1 MAQPSDTAATPP
13 RSRRVVIP
21 AVTTILLTLTCALVV
36 LFGMHQY
43 ADIIGPL
50 MLTLNL
56 FIAAYPIQTLLIRK
70 GVPKLLAQIILAIV
84 VFAIL
89 SAFFFALVWSI
100 TALVQELPQ
109 YQRQFWTLYH
119 QTVSWLSQ
127 FGISEQQVLDQLKT
141 LNPASFTGILSSA
154 LGSVTNIVTMLTV
167 IIVMI
172 FMMAFDTDT
181 FGGRNDALKRYQPR
195 IWHSI
200 ADFIAGVRRYWVVS
214 TIFGLIVAIIDVIA
228 LEFLNVPLA
237 LVWGILAF
245 LTNYIPNVGFVIGLV
260 PPAIMALL
268 ANDPLT
274 ALLVVIIYSVVNF
287 VIQSIIQPKFNGDAV
302 GVTAL
307 VSFLSLLLW
316 SSVIGALGALLALP
330 MTLLAKAI
338 LVDHDPQMRWLNAF
352 ISNDPAMAD
361 PRVPASD
368 EDHHHGTPAPP
379 PAAHAV
385 PDPAPAATAP
395 DADGSP
401 DSPTPRDSATS

>member
-1 MAQPSDTAATPP
+1 MAQPRDTSAMPP
-13 RSRRVVIP
+13 RTTRGVMP

-43 ADIIGPL
+43 AEIIGPL

-70 GVPKLLAQIILAIV
+70 GVPKLLAQVVLAIV

-89 SAFFFALVWSI
+89 LAFAFSLVWAI
-100 TALVQELPQ
+100 TSLVQELPQ
-109 YQRQFWTLYH
+109 YQRQFWNLYH
-119 QTVSWLSQ
+119 QTVSWLGQ
-127 FGISEQQVLDQLKT
+127 LGISEQQVLDQVKT
-141 LNPASFTGILSSA
+141 LNPASFAGILTSA
-154 LGSVTNIVTMLTV
+154 LGSLTNVVTMLTV

-181 FGGRNDALKRYQPR
+181 LAGRNSALKRYQPR

-200 ADFIAGVRRYWVVS
+200 ADFIVGVRRYWVVS
-214 TIFGLIVAIIDVIA
+214 TVFGLIVAIIDVVA
-228 LEFLNVPLA
+228 LEFLSVPLA

-330 MTLLAKAI
+330 MTLLAKAL

-361 PRVPASD
+361 PRIPTA
-368 EDHHHGTPAPP
+368 EETAAAPP
-379 PAAHAV
+379 PRKAR
-385 PDPAPAATAP
+385 
-395 DADGSP
+395 GSRP
-401 DSPTPRDSATS
+401 RLGLVSKRSPKGVTVARRARR